1 MWVRNGDVV
10 SNLDTGTEF
19 SLRKETDE
27 RGIAT
32 WRVVH
37 TRPGSRY
44 PLILADG
51 YTSEEE
57 GRKALDGILSG
68 VDVKP
73 HVIESPA
80 TKEEVESVDNGENVK
95 KVPEA

>member
-1 MWVRNGDVV
+1 MWVRHGDVV
-10 SNLDTGTEF
+10 SNLDNGAEF

-27 RGIAT
+27 RGQDT

-37 TRPGSRY
+37 NRQGARY
-44 PLILADG
+44 PSVLAEG
-51 YTSEEE
+51 YKSEDD
-57 GRKALDGILSG
+57 GRKGLEGILSG
-68 VDVKP
+68 LDVKP

-80 TKEEVESVDNGENVK
+80 DEEKTEAVDRGENVK